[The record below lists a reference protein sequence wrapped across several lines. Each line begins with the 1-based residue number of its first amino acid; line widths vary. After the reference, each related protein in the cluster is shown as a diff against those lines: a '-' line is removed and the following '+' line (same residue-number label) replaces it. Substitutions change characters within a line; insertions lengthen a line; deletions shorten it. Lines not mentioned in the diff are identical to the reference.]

1 MGQFGSLYDQMD
13 WSARNHNVFT
23 AVNFEINSKW
33 SLFENFIWNRGRG
46 QMAGIGLDP
55 SKVPAVPAGF
65 NYVAMSELGKFSALN
80 ADRTQN
86 ITGLNYQIS
95 EKWAANAAYFFGQFK
110 DKSPYLLDA
119 TGRTQGVEF
128 GINYIF

>member
-23 AVNFEINSKW
+23 AVNFEINKKW
-33 SLFENFIWNRGRG
+33 SLYENFIWNRGRG
-46 QMAGIGLDP
+46 QLGGLGLDP
-55 SKVPAVPAGF
+55 AKVVATPAGY
-65 NYVAMSELGKFSALN
+65 NYVALSELGKYSALN

-95 EKWAANAAYFFGQFK
+95 EKWSANAAYFFGQYK
-110 DKSPYLLDA
+110 DKSPYLLDT

-128 GINYIF
+128 GVNYIF

>member
-46 QMAGIGLDP
+46 QMAGLDLDV
-55 SKVPAVPAGF
+55 SKVPAIPAGF
-65 NYVAMSELGKFSALN
+65 NYAALSELGKFSALN

-86 ITGLNYQIS
+86 ITGVNYQIS
-95 EKWAANAAYFFGQFK
+95 EKWTANAAYFFGQYK

-128 GINYIF
+128 GVNYIF